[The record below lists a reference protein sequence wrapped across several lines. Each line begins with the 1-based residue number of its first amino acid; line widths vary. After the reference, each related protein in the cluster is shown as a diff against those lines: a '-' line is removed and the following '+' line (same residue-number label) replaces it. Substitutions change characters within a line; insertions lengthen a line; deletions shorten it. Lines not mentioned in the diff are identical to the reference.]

1 MTSGGKRA
9 GAGRPAKNYKTITI
23 NIPVEVAEK
32 IKQLSKELKCSQ
44 GEVIAYIFSW
54 LNEKEYFK

>member
-9 GAGRPAKNYKTITI
+9 GAGRPAKNYKTVTI

-32 IKQLSKELKCSQ
+32 IKRLSKELKLSQ
-44 GEVIAYIFSW
+44 GEVIASVIER
-54 LNEKEYFK
+54 LEEKEYG

>member
-9 GAGRPAKNYKTITI
+9 GAGRPAKNYKTVTI

-44 GEVIAYIFSW
+44 GEVVTEAIIKQY
-54 LNEKEYFK
+54 KYGY